1 MTEAHLNIIA
11 PVPRRIEI
19 DPKVLARMAQA
30 AILYYDALDTS
41 KPELRLID
49 EADLRAIELASLLKN
64 L

>member
-19 DPKVLARMAQA
+19 DPAVLARMAQA
-30 AILYYDALDTS
+30 ALLYYDGLDTS

-49 EADLRAIELASLLKN
+49 DADLRAIELASLLKT